1 MMTISAQGD
10 NMYTKINRNSLGQW
24 LKTRIK
30 YFWHSNNIVPSHK
43 VQDPKTKVV
52 VTVPASVSRGT
63 TYVKDK

>member
-1 MMTISAQGD
+1 
-10 NMYTKINRNSLGQW
+10 MYTKINRNSLGQW

-30 YFWHSNNIVPSHK
+30 YFWYSNKIIPSHK